1 MTTEKYEETKTWIH
15 RIEIEYA
22 KNGTVVT
29 VLSNNGYEDKYIY
42 LHDSMWQGLDSQEQ
56 DIMDAVL
63 QTLAKI
69 KESV

>member
-1 MTTEKYEETKTWIH
+1 MTTVKYEEAKTWIH
-15 RIEIEYA
+15 RIEIDYA
-22 KNGTVVT
+22 KNGTLVT
-29 VLSNNGYEDKYIY
+29 VLTNGGYEDKYVY

-63 QTLAKI
+63 RTLAKA